1 MDTLISSLSSVKAER
16 TLEDVEDASEY
27 ELDQPENTITVTME
41 DGSETVIRVG
51 MENDSTSQEYIDL
64 DKDSSTV
71 YVVSN
76 STFQSFEGT
85 LYDFAE
91 SGTFPTVDSST
102 ISKVSVDGK
111 DFSYSIEKDE
121 NNPQYYDKVKKFFSN
136 GYEAD
141 KKFVTSVI
149 TMEEYFVFPYR
160 NKLYSF
166 IDMFDRLVETTDMEI
181 VEVNQEIA
189 KKAAQIRAEYKFFK
203 PMDALQLATACIT
216 GCDLFLTNDKQL
228 RQFREIKC
236 VIVDE
241 LE

>member
-1 MDTLISSLSSVKAER
+1 MTDYKKAFVDTAPFI
-16 TLEDVEDASEY
+16 Y
-27 ELDQPENTITVTME
+27 
-41 DGSETVIRVG
+41 
-51 MENDSTSQEYIDL
+51 
-64 DKDSSTV
+64 
-71 YVVSN
+71 
-76 STFQSFEGT
+76 F
-85 LYDFAE
+85 
-91 SGTFPTVDSST
+91 
-102 ISKVSVDGK
+102 
-111 DFSYSIEKDE
+111 IEKNV

-189 KKAAQIRAEYKFFK
+189 KKAAQIRAEYKGFK
-203 PMDALQLATACIT
+203 AMDAIQLAVACLT
-216 GCDLFLTNDKQL
+216 KWDLILTNDKQL
-228 RQFREIKC
+228 RQFKEIKC
-236 VIVDE
+236 VTVDE